1 MLASSRRQRPRET
14 NPRSGVPGL
23 IAFISDLHSNMEAI
37 RAVLDHIAAQKI
49 QRIIC
54 LGDVIG
60 YGPEPVAALRL
71 VKEWEA
77 CLRGNHEEALLYIAE
92 DFNEK
97 ARAALDW
104 TRDRLNDE
112 SLPRDERYGF
122 WSIIADVMRETI
134 RLEDALLVHGSPRD
148 PIREYMLPRDV
159 QNPTKMKQVF
169 DKMDRPMCFVG
180 HSHVPGVYA
189 ESGGFISPPQM
200 EGQAY
205 RVAKGQKHLVN
216 VGSVGQP
223 RDGDNRA
230 CYATWDG
237 ETVRFHRVEYDYATT
252 MKKIYESG
260 GLPRYLADRL
270 KVGR

>member
-1 MLASSRRQRPRET
+1 M
-14 NPRSGVPGL
+14 

-37 RAVLDHIAAQKI
+37 QAVLDDIRRRRI

-77 CLRGNHEEALLYIAE
+77 CLRGNHEEAVLYVAE
-92 DFNEK
+92 DFNDK

-104 TRDRLNDE
+104 TRDQLNDA
-112 SLPRDERYGF
+112 SIPRDERFELWGLLGDHMKE
-122 WSIIADVMRETI
+122 SH
-134 RLEDALLVHGSPRD
+134 RLDDALLVYGSPRD

-159 QNPTKMKQVF
+159 QNPEKMAQVF
-169 DKMDRPMCFVG
+169 QRMDRPVCFVG
-180 HSHVPGVYA
+180 HSHVPGVYP
-189 ESGGFISPPQM
+189 ESGGFKSPASVD
-200 EGQAY
+200 EAF
-205 RVAKGQKHLVN
+205 RVPKGQKILVN

-230 CYATWDG
+230 CYVTWDG
-237 ETVRFHRVEYDYATT
+237 DTVRFHRVEYDYKTT
-252 MKKIYESG
+252 MRKILESG